1 MYSVSNIE
9 RENDYPKISIV
20 TPIADRNKFKRLIIS
35 NLLKLD
41 YPLDKLEYIVD
52 DDGKEEKFISSDE
65 EMKEFKEAI
74 YPIHF
79 IYKHYNKK
87 RTIGEKR
94 NNLVKLS
101 NNKLIANMDSD
112 DLMVS
117 NWLKHSLSIMNKNK
131 YGLVGT
137 NQMIFLYPHND
148 WKTTGIQCTT
158 KRMIHEA
165 GMLFTKKHHKAMGGF
180 GKSSQGEGTKMID
193 NMNEKTVGLTE
204 SQHVIVCVCWNGNT
218 INKDRFQDR
227 EDLGV
232 GECISEYDKQL
243 IMEAIN

>member
-1 MYSVSNIE
+1 ME
-9 RENDYPKISIV
+9 YPKISIV

-41 YPLDKLEYIVD
+41 YPLDLIEYIID
-52 DDGKEEKFISSDE
+52 DDGQDEKFINSE
-65 EMKEFKEAI
+65 EEFKEFKEAI

-94 NNLVKLS
+94 NNLVKLA
-101 NNKLIANMDSD
+101 NNKLIGNLDSD
-112 DLMVS
+112 DLMLS
-117 NWLKHSLSIMNKNK
+117 NWLKHSLSIMKEGK

-148 WKTTGIQCTT
+148 WKTTAIQCKE

-165 GMLFTKKHHKAMGGF
+165 GMLFTKKHHRAMGGF
-180 GKSSQGEGTKMID
+180 AKSSQGEGTSMID
-193 NMNEKTVGLTE
+193 NMNEKTIGLTKAQE
-204 SQHVIVCVCWNGNT
+204 VIMCICHVSNT
-218 INKDRFQDR
+218 VNKDRFQDYK
-227 EDLGV
+227 DLGA
-232 GECISEYDKQL
+232 GKYISDYDKEL
-243 IMEAIN
+243 ILDAIN

>member
-1 MYSVSNIE
+1 ME
-9 RENDYPKISIV
+9 YPKISIV
-20 TPIADRNKFKRLIIS
+20 TPIYERNKFKRLIIS

-41 YPLDKLEYIVD
+41 YQLDKLEYIVD
-52 DDGKEEKFISSDE
+52 DDGEEEKFISSDE

-112 DLMVS
+112 DIMLS
-117 NWLKHSLSIMNKNK
+117 DWLKHSLSIMNEGK

-137 NQMIFLYPHND
+137 NQMLFLFPHND
-148 WKTTGIQCTT
+148 WKVTAIQCDT
-158 KRMIHEA
+158 KRQIHEA
-165 GMLFTKKHHKAMGGF
+165 GMLYTKKHHKCMGGF
-180 GKSSQGEGTKMID
+180 TKSSQGEGTSMID
-193 NMNEKTVGLTE
+193 GMNEKTIGLTRADNC
-204 SQHVIVCVCWNGNT
+204 ILCLCWNGNT
-218 INKDRFQDR
+218 INKDRFQQYK
-227 EDLGV
+227 DLGY
-232 GECISEYDKQL
+232 GSQLSNYDKNI

>member
-1 MYSVSNIE
+1 ME
-9 RENDYPKISIV
+9 YPKISIV

-41 YPLDKLEYIVD
+41 YPLDLIEYIID
-52 DDGKEEKFISSDE
+52 DDGKDEKFINSE
-65 EMKEFKEAI
+65 EELNEFKEAI

-87 RTIGEKR
+87 RSIGEKR

-117 NWLKHSLSIMNKNK
+117 NWLKHSLSIMNEGK

-165 GMLFTKKHHKAMGGF
+165 GMLFTKKHWKAMGGYA
-180 GKSSQGEGTKMID
+180 KSSQGEGTSMID
-193 NMNEKTVGLTE
+193 NMNPKKVGLTE
-204 SQHVIVCVCWNGNT
+204 TKHVIICVAWSGNT

-232 GECISEYDKQL
+232 GKYISDYDKEL
-243 IMEAIN
+243 IMDAIS